1 MLNSRIFFIEL
12 AVANKAKY
20 VCDIV
25 ELLYNKNQQIRIY
38 TEQLKD
44 ANLLDQLLWTWKQDS
59 FIPHTRLTEANEEA
73 VLICSANE
81 VCDKSDA
88 LILFDPVDS
97 QFFSNYK
104 YIIDFAET
112 YDQQRLQASRLR
124 FKKARDSGQYEI
136 EFLKL
141 GAFLRKDF

>member
-1 MLNSRIFFIEL
+1 VLKPQIFFIEL
-12 AVANKAKY
+12 AVSNKAKY
-20 VCDIV
+20 VCDIA
-25 ELLYNKNQQIRIY
+25 ELLFNKNQQIHIY

-59 FIPHTRLTEANEEA
+59 FIPHTRYHEANDEA
-73 VLICSANE
+73 VLIYTGRE
-81 VCDKSDA
+81 LCDKSDA

-97 QFFSNYK
+97 QDFVNYK

-112 YDQQRLQASRLR
+112 YDKKRLQASRLR
-124 FKKARDSGQYEI
+124 FKEARDSSLYEI